1 VATPQ
6 PLTNLLDAL
15 LLARVR
21 RWVEVV
27 FRQKSKCGQLDRDGR
42 PWTRLPAS
50 DLARQLE
57 EQEGVVVS
65 VRRIQRSLARLV
77 EAGYLD
83 RQQRGVWRR
92 DFWYSF
98 AGAEWDLQ
106 QHRPTAA
113 VNVTLAS
120 DPSRRNHASEV
131 TDENL
136 GIPSKNQKL
145 LKTERTTAS
154 RVDGKNG
161 CAGRQGAWKG
171 QNDQRPQQPSA
182 SALQRR
188 AGIAEG
194 LKRAVQRASAL
205 GFGAKSGAPVPT
217 QQAQHGETWVVDG
230 VRYEQL
236 ANGLVVKDPL
246 TTAPLR

>member
-1 VATPQ
+1 
-6 PLTNLLDAL
+6 
-15 LLARVR
+15 
-21 RWVEVV
+21 
-27 FRQKSKCGQLDRDGR
+27 
-42 PWTRLPAS
+42 
-50 DLARQLE
+50 
-57 EQEGVVVS
+57 
-65 VRRIQRSLARLV
+65 
-77 EAGYLD
+77 
-83 RQQRGVWRR
+83 
-92 DFWYSF
+92 
-98 AGAEWDLQ
+98 
-106 QHRPTAA
+106 
-113 VNVTLAS
+113 VTLAS